1 MDCREAEVLIQL
13 DLDRA
18 LLGDDDR
25 FAAAEVPSKTA
36 FLNEHIDG
44 CPRCAPLRRGLV
56 AIDAALRS
64 APVEKAPVWLADA
77 VMSEVAETST
87 ARRLAIPLALS
98 ASVAVGVTGS
108 VFVLV
113 RSEAGQTTGRAL
125 GTFWN
130 ALSSLLVSAQDAVTG
145 SAGFQAAQGSPVG
158 DVVLGVL
165 WGLVAVSVAFIAVS
179 GLRTARELTHE
190 LQPISLH

>member
-13 DLDRA
+13 ELDRA

-25 FAAAEVPSKTA
+25 FAAAEVPSKTTS
-36 FLNEHIDG
+36 LDEHING
-44 CPRCAPLRRGLV
+44 CPSCAALRRGLV

-77 VMSEVAETST
+77 VMSEIAGIST
-87 ARRLAIPLALS
+87 ARRLAVPLALS
-98 ASVAVGVTGS
+98 GAVAVGVTGS
-108 VFVLV
+108 IFVLV
-113 RSEAGQTTGRAL
+113 RSEVGQTAGRAL

-130 ALSSLLVSAQDAVTG
+130 ALSSLLGSAQDAVTG

-165 WGLVAVSVAFIAVS
+165 WGLVAVSVAFIAIS